1 MTLLS
6 MLIALIVERLAVRS
20 SKWQLVSY
28 LRPYL
33 NYADKAPFSLLTQQQ
48 GGLLFWCVLPV
59 LLLTLLLWLIDFW
72 LVTLVVNTLVLL
84 LCMGCWHYRQLYKQ
98 YLNAAARDDQQ
109 AAYLTMQQL
118 NTDAGIRQ
126 DDLSHG
132 QRLVWLNFKYYAAVL
147 FWFAVLGAFGALLYA
162 ILRLLAEPATYISSE
177 TVQPDEAVIQ
187 SDNFTQRETEA
198 DATAHFA
205 ADLAQAHGAEPEPAS
220 EAAQPDKAAS
230 VEQAD
235 FATAEPEYQTKTQSA
250 ADDLKALA
258 ERTQQLSRSLILQQ
272 RLSALA
278 SDLSHWADW
287 LPARLF
293 GLGFALVGHFSR
305 ASAILLSYL
314 GDSTTPACQ
323 VLTDIAKAAEPLP
336 EELLN
341 CSTES
346 CSLVQLSKRNI
357 LFFLALVAILTLS
370 GALS

>member
-20 SKWQLVSY
+20 NKWQLVSY
-28 LRPYL
+28 VRPYL
-33 NYADKAPFSLLTQQQ
+33 HYAGKAPFSALTQQQ
-48 GGLLFWCVLPV
+48 GALLLWCTLPV
-59 LLLTLLLWLIDFW
+59 LLLSLALWLIDFW

-109 AAYLTMQQL
+109 AAFLTMQQL

-126 DDLSHG
+126 DELSHG

-147 FWFAVLGAFGALLYA
+147 FWFAVFGAFGALLYA
-162 ILRLLAEPATYISSE
+162 ILRLLAEPATYLGSE
-177 TVQPDEAVIQ
+177 STQPNDKTGTNDEATTSKVV
-187 SDNFTQRETEA
+187 TEA
-198 DATAHFA
+198 EATAQFS
-205 ADLAQAHGAEPEPAS
+205 ADAPEQRSTPTA
-220 EAAQPDKAAS
+220 P
-230 VEQAD
+230 AD
-235 FATAEPEYQTKTQSA
+235 FVTPDGAYQQHNQSA

-258 ERTQQLSRSLILQQ
+258 ARAERLSQSVLLQQ
-272 RLSALA
+272 RLMTVA

-314 GDSTTPACQ
+314 GDSSTPACQ

-346 CSLVQLSKRNI
+346 CSLVQLAKRNI

>member
-6 MLIALIVERLAVRS
+6 MLIALIIERLAVRS
-20 SKWQLVSY
+20 AQWQLVSY

-33 NYADKAPFSLLTQQQ
+33 NYADKPPFVIITRPQAGLLLWCLLPALLITVFVLLVDFWLFSLL
-48 GGLLFWCVLPV
+48 
-59 LLLTLLLWLIDFW
+59 
-72 LVTLVVNTLVLL
+72 VNTLVLL

-109 AAYLTMQQL
+109 AAFLAMQQIE
-118 NTDAGIRQ
+118 TDAGISARQ
-126 DDLSHG
+126 LSYG

-162 ILRLLAEPATYISSE
+162 ILRLLAEPATYISSDTE
-177 TVQPDEAVIQ
+177 NEAVIQ
-187 SDNFTQRETEA
+187 CRASAEMD
-198 DATAHFA
+198 TAQSCA
-205 ADLAQAHGAEPEPAS
+205 ADLTAPEVTQGATQQPAQADAEIS
-220 EAAQPDKAAS
+220 VTAADIDLAA
-230 VEQAD
+230 EGQHK
-235 FATAEPEYQTKTQSA
+235 QTSA
-250 ADDLKALA
+250 AEDLQQLS
-258 ERTQQLSRSLILQQ
+258 ERTQQLSRSLVLQQ
-272 RLSALA
+272 RLTAVA

-314 GDSTTPACQ
+314 GDSSAPACQ

-370 GALS
+370 GALG

>member
-1 MTLLS
+1 

-33 NYADKAPFSLLTQQQ
+33 NYAGKAPFSALTQQQ
-48 GGLLFWCVLPV
+48 GALLLWCALPV
-59 LLLTLLLWLIDFW
+59 LLLTLVLWLIDFW

-98 YLNAAARDDQQ
+98 YLNAAARDDQH
-109 AAYLTMQQL
+109 AAFLTMQQL

-126 DDLSHG
+126 DELSHG

-162 ILRLLAEPATYISSE
+162 MLRLLAEPATYIRSE
-177 TVQPDEAVIQ
+177 TAKPDDA
-187 SDNFTQRETEA
+187 
-198 DATAHFA
+198 ATASDSFTTSEA
-205 ADLAQAHGAEPEPAS
+205 EAGATAAEPTP
-220 EAAQPDKAAS
+220 AAS
-230 VEQAD
+230 AD
-235 FATAEPEYQTKTQSA
+235 VITPDAAHQQQTQQS

-258 ERTQQLSRSLILQQ
+258 ERTEQLSRSLVLQQ
-272 RLSALA
+272 RLMNVA

-314 GDSTTPACQ
+314 GDTSTPACQ

-336 EELLN
+336 DEMQN

-346 CSLVQLSKRNI
+346 CSLVQLAKRNI

>member
-1 MTLLS
+1 
-6 MLIALIVERLAVRS
+6 
-20 SKWQLVSY
+20 
-28 LRPYL
+28 
-33 NYADKAPFSLLTQQQ
+33 
-48 GGLLFWCVLPV
+48 
-59 LLLTLLLWLIDFW
+59 
-72 LVTLVVNTLVLL
+72 
-84 LCMGCWHYRQLYKQ
+84 MGCWHYRQLYKQ

-109 AAYLTMQQL
+109 AAFLTMQQL
-118 NTDAGIRQ
+118 NTDAGISQ
-126 DDLSHG
+126 DELSHG

-147 FWFAVLGAFGALLYA
+147 FWFAVFGAFGALLYA
-162 ILRLLAEPATYISSE
+162 ILRLLAEPATYLTSE
-177 TVQPDEAVIQ
+177 IAKPNDETAANEVV
-187 SDNFTQRETEA
+187 TESEVATEGEATAQLSA
-198 DATAHFA
+198 DAPEQNSTPTA
-205 ADLAQAHGAEPEPAS
+205 P
-220 EAAQPDKAAS
+220 
-230 VEQAD
+230 AD
-235 FATAEPEYQTKTQSA
+235 FITPDAAYQQHSQSA

-258 ERTQQLSRSLILQQ
+258 ERAEQLSQSLLLQQ
-272 RLSALA
+272 RLMAVA

-314 GDSTTPACQ
+314 GDSSTPACQ

-346 CSLVQLSKRNI
+346 CSLVQLAKRNI

>member
-20 SKWQLVSY
+20 SKWQLISY

-48 GGLLFWCVLPV
+48 GGLLLWCLLPV
-59 LLLTLLLWLIDFW
+59 LMLTLLLWMIDFW

-118 NTDAGIRQ
+118 NIDAGIKH
-126 DDLSHG
+126 DELSHG

-147 FWFAVLGAFGALLYA
+147 FWFAVFGAFGALLYA
-162 ILRLLAEPATYISSE
+162 ILRLLAEPATYIRSE
-177 TVQPDEAVIQ
+177 TAKPNDEASENELATKGEGAAQ
-187 SDNFTQRETEA
+187 NDFFAETTVTKSKAEA
-198 DATAHFA
+198 DATAEFNADAPELTSA
-205 ADLAQAHGAEPEPAS
+205 AP
-220 EAAQPDKAAS
+220 
-230 VEQAD
+230 AD
-235 FATAEPEYQTKTQSA
+235 FVTPDAAYQQQTQSA

-258 ERTQQLSRSLILQQ
+258 ERTAQLSHSLRLQQ
-272 RLSALA
+272 RLMAVA

-314 GDSTTPACQ
+314 GDSSTPACQ

-370 GALS
+370 GALG

>member
-33 NYADKAPFSLLTQQQ
+33 NYAGKTPFSALRQQQ
-48 GGLLFWCVLPV
+48 GALLLWCALPV
-59 LLLTLLLWLIDFW
+59 LLLSLVLWLIDFW
-72 LVTLVVNTLVLL
+72 LLTLVINTLVLL

-109 AAYLTMQQL
+109 AAFLTMQQL
-118 NTDAGIRQ
+118 NTDAGISQ
-126 DDLSHG
+126 DELSHG

-147 FWFAVLGAFGALLYA
+147 FWFAVFGAFGALFYA
-162 ILRLLAEPATYISSE
+162 ILRLLAEPVTYLRSEIAKPNDGSAANELATEGGTVAE
-177 TVQPDEAVIQ
+177 TTAAEGEATAQ
-187 SDNFTQRETEA
+187 FSA
-198 DATAHFA
+198 DAPEQNPTTTSA
-205 ADLAQAHGAEPEPAS
+205 ADFITPD
-220 EAAQPDKAAS
+220 AAYRQHS
-230 VEQAD
+230 
-235 FATAEPEYQTKTQSA
+235 QSA

-258 ERTQQLSRSLILQQ
+258 EHTEQLSQSVLLQQ
-272 RLSALA
+272 RLMAVA

-314 GDSTTPACQ
+314 GDSSTPACQ

-346 CSLVQLSKRNI
+346 CSLVQLAKRNI

>member
-6 MLIALIVERLAVRS
+6 MLIALIIERLAVRS
-20 SKWQLVSY
+20 ARWQLVSY

-33 NYADKAPFSLLTQQQ
+33 HYADKPPFSIITRPQAGLLLWCLLPALLITVFMLLVDFWLFSLL
-48 GGLLFWCVLPV
+48 
-59 LLLTLLLWLIDFW
+59 
-72 LVTLVVNTLVLL
+72 VNTLVLL

-109 AAYLTMQQL
+109 AAFLAMQQIE
-118 NTDAGIRQ
+118 TDAGISAQ
-126 DDLSHG
+126 QLSYG

-147 FWFAVLGAFGALLYA
+147 FWFAVFGAFGALLYA

-177 TVQPDEAVIQ
+177 TENEAVIQ
-187 SDNFTQRETEA
+187 SEASAQTNTTQN
-198 DATAHFA
+198 FA
-205 ADLAQAHGAEPEPAS
+205 ADMAAPEVTQDATQQSAQADTEISVTAADIDLAAEG
-220 EAAQPDKAAS
+220 QH
-230 VEQAD
+230 EQ
-235 FATAEPEYQTKTQSA
+235 TTSA
-250 ADDLKALA
+250 AEDLQQLS
-258 ERTQQLSRSLILQQ
+258 ERTQQLSRSLVLQQ
-272 RLSALA
+272 RLTAVA

-314 GDSTTPACQ
+314 GDSSTQACQ

-370 GALS
+370 GALG

>member
-33 NYADKAPFSLLTQQQ
+33 QYADKAPFSLLTQQQ
-48 GGLLFWCVLPV
+48 GGLLLWCLLPV
-59 LLLTLLLWLIDFW
+59 VVLSLMLWLIDFW

-109 AAYLTMQQL
+109 AAYLAMQQL
-118 NTDAGIRQ
+118 NADAGIRQ
-126 DDLSHG
+126 DELSHG

-162 ILRLLAEPATYISSE
+162 MLRLLAEPATYIGSE
-177 TVQPDEAVIQ
+177 TDHPNETVAQ
-187 SDNFTQRETEA
+187 SETEA
-198 DATAHFA
+198 DTTPDFA
-205 ADLAQAHGAEPEPAS
+205 ADMAQTHRADPEPAL
-220 EAAQPDKAAS
+220 EAVQPDRAAA
-230 VEQAD
+230 VEEAD
-235 FATAEPEYQTKTQSA
+235 FATADPKHKNKTQSTT
-250 ADDLKALA
+250 DDLKQLT

-272 RLSALA
+272 RLTALA

-305 ASAILLSYL
+305 ASTLLLSYL

-346 CSLVQLSKRNI
+346 CSLVQLAKRNI
-357 LFFLALVAILTLS
+357 LFFLALIAILTLS

>member
-20 SKWQLVSY
+20 NKWQLVSY
-28 LRPYL
+28 VRPYL
-33 NYADKAPFSLLTQQQ
+33 HYAGKAPFSALTQQQ
-48 GGLLFWCVLPV
+48 GALLLWCALPV
-59 LLLTLLLWLIDFW
+59 LLLSLALWLIDFW

-109 AAYLTMQQL
+109 AAFLTMQQL
-118 NTDAGIRQ
+118 NTDAGISQ
-126 DDLSHG
+126 DELSHG

-147 FWFAVLGAFGALLYA
+147 FWFAVFGAFGALLYA
-162 ILRLLAEPATYISSE
+162 ILRLLAEPATYLTSE
-177 TVQPDEAVIQ
+177 IAKPNDKTAANEVVTESEVATEGEATAQ
-187 SDNFTQRETEA
+187 FRA
-198 DATAHFA
+198 DAPEQNSTPTA
-205 ADLAQAHGAEPEPAS
+205 P
-220 EAAQPDKAAS
+220 
-230 VEQAD
+230 AD
-235 FATAEPEYQTKTQSA
+235 FITADAAYQQHNQSA

-258 ERTQQLSRSLILQQ
+258 ARAERLSQSVLLQQ
-272 RLSALA
+272 RLMTVA

-314 GDSTTPACQ
+314 GDSSTPACQ

-346 CSLVQLSKRNI
+346 CSLVQLAKRNI